1 MEHSAPAK
9 CARCS
14 EEITDR
20 QLVYFDHGDLIHVRC
35 LRLSSDLNR
44 VAQQLLDAA
53 QRERKTQ
60 DDEPGRSKP
69 Q

>member
-35 LRLSSDLNR
+35 LRLSSELDR
-44 VAQQLLDAA
+44 VARQVIDEARA
-53 QRERKTQ
+53 GERERPST
-60 DDEPGRSKP
+60 
-69 Q
+69 